1 MRKTPTRKLG
11 DLDKLYADESHCL
24 VCPEI
29 RSDKDNPIS
38 RFVGMQLRMPG
49 IYILHKSEFR
59 NDFRGYR
66 C

>member
-24 VCPEI
+24 ACPEI
-29 RSDKDNPIS
+29 RSDKDNPI
-38 RFVGMQLRMPG
+38 LRLCRDA
-49 IYILHKSEFR
+49 IADARICILHKSESR
-59 NDFRGYR
+59 NEFRGYR

>member
-24 VCPEI
+24 VRPEI

-38 RFVGMQLRMPG
+38 RFCRDAIADAWYLYFTQKRVSQ
-49 IYILHKSEFR
+49 
-59 NDFRGYR
+59 
-66 C
+66 